1 MVRLVWR
8 WENDAR
14 WYEAALS
21 YDLFGDLL
29 LIQRWGGLGNHLHG
43 QKTEI
48 VPEIF
53 TGIAKLHAIDRQR
66 RKRKNPYHRIK

>member
-1 MVRLVWR
+1 MLVWR

-14 WYEAALS
+14 WYEAELC

-48 VPEIF
+48 FPEIF